1 MVTKKLGQSAGGHGP
16 GGGGTPDVLAQLDL
30 RGVGC
35 PLTFVRTRVAL
46 DRLPPGTALEVLLD
60 GGEPSESVPK
70 SCQADGDSVL
80 SLGPSVWPG
89 VTRMV
94 VMRRPA

>member
-1 MVTKKLGQSAGGHGP
+1 M
-16 GGGGTPDVLAQLDL
+16 
-30 RGVGC
+30 
-35 PLTFVRTRVAL
+35 
-46 DRLPPGTALEVLLD
+46 EVLLD